1 MQDPSGAP
9 VSRENESAVQI
20 SRLPN
25 WNNQTNSYLACLRA
39 VKKPAADQLH
49 QIPFSPLESK
59 LNSALNDV
67 QQQQRASGALSPKV
81 VGQMS
86 PSFIRELRA

>member
-9 VSRENESAVQI
+9 VSREKESTVQI
-20 SRLPN
+20 SKLPN

-49 QIPFSPLESK
+49 QMPFSPLESK
-59 LNSALNDV
+59 LNSALNEV
-67 QQQQRASGALSPKV
+67 QQQGTLSPKV